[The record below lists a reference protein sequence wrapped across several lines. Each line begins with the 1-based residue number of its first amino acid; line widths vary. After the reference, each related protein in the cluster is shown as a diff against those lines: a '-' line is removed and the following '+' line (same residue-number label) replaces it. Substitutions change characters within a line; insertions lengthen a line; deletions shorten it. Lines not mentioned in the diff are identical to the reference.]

1 MHSQNCVVTLL
12 QSWLICSTE
21 CPMVW
26 VQTRIPTLI
35 SPLIQS
41 GKLWGTWGKTQ
52 NLTPFT
58 QCMFIFRNSCNLWY
72 IIKSYDSCNRS
83 MSIKLSLCSPTVGLT
98 DCPLIWNMME
108 VTVDPVCSCVC
119 VCGHQLVEPYRH
131 LERSFRLVR
140 PLARATSSSPIMMQG
155 MLPVQQH
162 DARVTSA
169 TWRFGWRSRWMN
181 SCAELSRT
189 RLGHREVESRHS
201 AAPARIKWPGR
212 RHWRVSLS
220 FRCRFVTPR
229 CAGCCRCVNSPGIGR
244 DTSE

>member
-155 MLPVQQH
+155 MLPPPH
-162 DARVTSA
+162 PPPTIHPSPCNN
-169 TWRFGWRSRWMN
+169 T
-181 SCAELSRT
+181 T
-189 RLGHREVESRHS
+189 
-201 AAPARIKWPGR
+201 
-212 RHWRVSLS
+212 RVSL
-220 FRCRFVTPR
+220 PQHEGLDEG
-229 CAGCCRCVNSPGIGR
+229 AGGWIHAQSCLEQGSDTERLKVGSPLLQPG
-244 DTSE
+244 